1 MKIAVIITGGT
12 ILSAPSG
19 GFISLCEDRKRELL
33 ELIASDVELEVYNP
47 YTVLSEQLD
56 GKLLSKLIATVSD
69 VLKESFDGIIVIH
82 GTDTLQYSAAALSL
96 AYADSKVPIVLVSS
110 NYTLDNPKAN
120 GRDNLKYAVEFVKET
135 IGGVFVSYRNLG
147 QNPEIHLGSR
157 VLPHISYGDEI
168 CSLGGSFGYF
178 ENGGFVRKL
187 ESFETNSIGGYELS
201 ERCPILYLKAYPS
214 MTLPKTDGYKAVLIE
229 TYHSGTLPTENEDFA
244 EFCKS
249 CPVPVYVT
257 GVSDRIPY
265 SSTSVYGDLG
275 LKILPQTSP
284 IYAFVNLWQKYS

>member
-1 MKIAVIITGGT
+1 MIYSVA
-12 ILSAPSG
+12 
-19 GFISLCEDRKRELL
+19 DRKRELL

-157 VLPHISYGDEI
+157 VLRILFLSHPCLSGLVILSAGTKAPSDI
-168 CSLGGSFGYF
+168 LKTA
-178 ENGGFVRKL
+178 V
-187 ESFETNSIGGYELS
+187 LS
-201 ERCPILYLKAYPS
+201 ESLKASRQTQSAVTSSPS
-214 MTLPKTDGYKAVLIE
+214 A
-229 TYHSGTLPTENEDFA
+229 A
-244 EFCKS
+244 RFCISKHI
-249 CPVPVYVT
+249 
-257 GVSDRIPY
+257 R
-265 SSTSVYGDLG
+265 
-275 LKILPQTSP
+275 Q
-284 IYAFVNLWQKYS
+284 